1 MNSAIKLPLAG
12 LRVADFCWIGAG
24 SYTTKILG
32 DMGADVIKIETSTRL
47 DSLRVAGPYKDGKP
61 GVNRSGYFADR
72 NTSKPVVFRWFARP
86 GGELFYF
93 AGIWRKWEGDR
104 GTKKAPKIGKYLLFS
119 FLTTEPNGIVDLL
132 HEKAMPVLIRTKDDA
147 EQWRE
152 VPPEEALQLQKPAPV
167 DAIVL
172 LPAEK
177 RVAELLTAR

>member
-1 MNSAIKLPLAG
+1 M
-12 LRVADFCWIGAG
+12 
-24 SYTTKILG
+24 
-32 DMGADVIKIETSTRL
+32 
-47 DSLRVAGPYKDGKP
+47 
-61 GVNRSGYFADR
+61 
-72 NTSKPVVFRWFARP
+72 
-86 GGELFYF
+86 
-93 AGIWRKWEGDR
+93 
-104 GTKKAPKIGKYLLFS
+104 
-119 FLTTEPNGIVDLL
+119 L